1 MSTRVIYDER
11 LPRENVVF
19 THASD
24 MPPPSLAERLFLDHQ
39 LLVIDGIDWGEPL
52 RVIQER
58 GLEGKSRAFKD
69 PFISDRPAPE
79 VQDAVDAILRAI
91 KELYPLLYTWKPTIA
106 HSSFR
111 PMITGPEPMHYDS
124 YGGEHP
130 LVTAYMNVSTE
141 PRTYCISYTFEQLL
155 AAHPEE
161 TRAAYRERKRPDD
174 DASYPIRMRTQRG
187 KGPLGHDAP
196 RHTVHLAPGA
206 IWFFN
211 AKTVSHEVVYGAGAI
226 GIGWEVPDSGAEL
239 QRATLKRMGKA
250 TA

>member
-24 MPPPSLAERLFLDHQ
+24 MPPPSLAERLFLQHQ

-52 RVIQER
+52 RVIQQR

-69 PFISDRPAPE
+69 PFISGKPAPD
-79 VQDAVDAILRAI
+79 VQDAVVEILRTI
-91 KELYPLLYTWKPTIA
+91 NELYPLLYRWKPTIA

-111 PMITGPEPMHYDS
+111 PMITGPEPLHYDS

-130 LVTAYMNVSTE
+130 LVTAYMNVSNE

-155 AAHPEE
+155 AEHRTATLDAFKH
-161 TRAAYRERKRPDD
+161 RKRPPD
-174 DASYPIRMRTQRG
+174 DASYPLRMLTQ
-187 KGPLGHDAP
+187 KNAGPLGPLAP

-226 GIGWEVPDSGAEL
+226 GIGWEVPDSGAVM
-239 QRATLKRMGKA
+239 QRDSIKA
-250 TA
+250 AKAIA